1 MRAWRVN
8 ELGHPTTALSLEDIP
23 SPEPAAGEV
32 RIRVEAT
39 TVNFADILV
48 CQGIYQDRP
57 GVPLTPG
64 TESCGIIQA
73 AGPGVDL
80 AIGTRVAGM
89 TNMKHGGFA
98 EEALVKAATA
108 LVMSDDLEAADA
120 TVLYSTFQTAHVGLF
135 HRCNLEAGDWVVIL
149 GASSGVGAAA
159 VQLATAR
166 GARVIATAGG
176 EAKQAHCRTL
186 GAEITVDSTG
196 DGAADAL
203 YEAAMQ
209 ATDGAGVSVAFDP
222 VGGPL
227 GEVTRRLMGF
237 EGQLV
242 VIGFTSGSIP
252 SYPANHVLV
261 KNYTVHGMAWAEYA
275 ARRRSVIET
284 AHVDLLD
291 LFRQGRIRTDV
302 DTIALDALPAAL
314 AALEARTVTG
324 RLALVP

>member
-8 ELGHPTTALSLEDIP
+8 ELGHPTISLSLEDIP

-73 AGPGVDL
+73 VGADVSL
-80 AIGTRVAGM
+80 AVGTRVAGM

-98 EEALVKAATA
+98 EEALIKAGTT
-108 LVMSDDLEAADA
+108 LIMPDDLKAADA

-135 HRCNLEAGDWVVIL
+135 HRCNLEAGGWVLIL

-159 VQLATAR
+159 VQLAAAR

-176 EAKQAHCRTL
+176 AEKQAHCRSL
-186 GAEITVDSTG
+186 GAEITMDSTG
-196 DGAADAL
+196 EGAADAL
-203 YEAAMQ
+203 YEATMQ
-209 ATDGAGVSVAFDP
+209 ATNGAGVSVAFDP

-227 GEVTRRLMGF
+227 GNVTRRLMAF
-237 EGQLV
+237 EGRLV

-275 ARRRSVIET
+275 ARSRPVIEA
-284 AHVDLLD
+284 AHDDILRLY
-291 LFRQGRIRTDV
+291 RQGLIRTDV
-302 DTIALDALPAAL
+302 DAIAIDALPAAL
-314 AALEARTVTG
+314 ASLEARTVTG